1 MNTNITEVREK
12 MIHSII
18 TRLGGN
24 MIDVELDNDTL
35 QKCIDLAEAKLIQRG
50 DAYVEESLVLLTL
63 KKNQK
68 EYILPNEII
77 EVQQIYRRGYGRAY
91 GSTGGQNMDPFAMA
105 WTNVYLAG
113 AVNGIRTGGLVTYE
127 LHNDYLKTAGKMFG
141 MYMNYAFNPNTH
153 KLTLAENPRSDDEII
168 LLHSYVDRAEYEVLQ
183 DRYSALWIENW
194 ALAEAMEILGRIR
207 SRFASLPGPNGGVNS
222 DGEALKN
229 ESKTMKEELT
239 KELNNF
245 VPGGDNI
252 GMMPFL
258 G

>member
-1 MNTNITEVREK
+1 
-12 MIHSII
+12 
-18 TRLGGN
+18 
-24 MIDVELDNDTL
+24 
-35 QKCIDLAEAKLIQRG
+35 
-50 DAYVEESLVLLTL
+50 
-63 KKNQK
+63 
-68 EYILPNEII
+68 
-77 EVQQIYRRGYGRAY
+77 
-91 GSTGGQNMDPFAMA
+91 
-105 WTNVYLAG
+105 
-113 AVNGIRTGGLVTYE
+113 
-127 LHNDYLKTAGKMFG
+127 MFG

-168 LLHSYVDRAEYEVLQ
+168 LLHSYVDKAEYEVLQ

-207 SRFASLPGPNGGVNS
+207 SRFASLPGPNGSVNS
-222 DGEALKN
+222 DGENLKN
-229 ESKTMKEELT
+229 ESKAMKEELT